1 MPKEI
6 YRKLARGLDAIPPGL
21 AATES
26 GVDLRLLEKYGGR
39 GPLAANR
46 R

>member
-1 MPKEI
+1 MSEDI
-6 YRKLARGLDAIPPGL
+6 YRKLARGLDAILPGL

-26 GVDLRLLEKYGGR
+26 GVELRLLEKYGGR

>member
-1 MPKEI
+1 MSEDI

-26 GVDLRLLEKYGGR
+26 GVELRLLEKYGGR